1 MLSINA
7 FTKVFFESIAATL
20 IFALIAIVS
29 FAALEPVISH
39 AQAATSQFT
48 TKQVITSE
56 ISFLTAASNIVM
68 SPSIGG
74 ITGGAAT
81 GTTQVVV
88 YTNNTSGY
96 TMTIAASGTPSMRG
110 EAAGGF
116 ITDYTPAVGTVP
128 DFTFAPNTSGQAAE
142 FGFSVSA
149 SNTPDLAQKFLDN
162 GTTCNTGAANTGS
175 ASCWTFASTTATSTI
190 VTTAQTSVSGSTS
203 TIIMH
208 TNVPSNP
215 NPTLPKDTYTAT
227 TTLTATTNP

>member
-7 FTKVFFESIAATL
+7 FTKVFLESVAATL

-48 TKQVITSE
+48 TKQTITAE

-88 YTNNTSGY
+88 YTNNTTGY

-110 EAAGGF
+110 EAAGGSF
-116 ITDYTPAVGTVP
+116 NDYAPASAGVP
-128 DFTFAPNTSGQAAE
+128 DFTFSTAGTAGK

-149 SNTPDLAQKFLDN
+149 SATADLAQKFLDN

-190 VTTAQTSVSGSTS
+190 VTAAQTSVSGSTS